1 MIVHARETVEPFL
14 RAQIEDT
21 EVSVAVGAWGEIVGF
36 LALAEPDH
44 LNHLYLIR
52 EHTGRGL
59 GARLLALAKERFP
72 SGLQLWAFQSNTA
85 AIRFYERH
93 GFRQVRWTDGDN
105 DEGEPDVLMEW
116 PGASV
121 RR

>member
-1 MIVHARETVEPFL
+1 MFVNDTV
-14 RAQIEDT
+14 RQDSCEDHHT
-21 EVSVAVGAWGEIVGF
+21 TRGEIVGF

-59 GARLLALAKERFP
+59 GARLLALAKERF
-72 SGLQLWAFQSNTA
+72 SGGMQLWAFPSNTA

-105 DEGEPDVLMEW
+105 DEGEPDVLLEW

>member
-1 MIVHARETVEPFL
+1 M
-14 RAQIEDT
+14 
-21 EVSVAVGAWGEIVGF
+21 
-36 LALAEPDH
+36 
-44 LNHLYLIR
+44 
-52 EHTGRGL
+52 
-59 GARLLALAKERFP
+59 ALAKERFP
-72 SGLQLWAFQSNTA
+72 GGMQLWAFRSNTA

>member
-1 MIVHARETVEPFL
+1 MIVHARETVKPFL
-14 RAQIEDT
+14 RDQIEDT

-59 GARLLALAKERFP
+59 GTGFLALAKERFP
-72 SGLQLWAFQSNTA
+72 GGIQLWAFQSNTA

-105 DEGEPDVLMEW
+105 DEGEPDVLLEW